1 MQRETQDKLPAYRRL
16 HGWVHDQIIL
26 GELKPGDAV
35 ASERELA
42 RTHGVSL
49 MTARHAL
56 EQLEQDGLVERR
68 PGAGTFV
75 ALPKIHFNRLA
86 SFTEQMAI
94 RNLSARSRVL
104 HARIVAGEHEMLAR
118 LSLPT
123 GGKLVKI
130 ERLRLAGG
138 EPFALEACY
147 LPAERFSGLLQTP
160 LGTRS
165 LYMTLE
171 RDYGVQ
177 IGYADDEVD
186 ATATDARTSALLKVP
201 GGAPVLRIRQT
212 LYSMTGEAI
221 VYSLALYRSDRYS
234 VLVRRFR
241 RGQ

>member
-1 MQRETQDKLPAYRRL
+1 MQRETQDRVPAYRRI
-16 HGWVHDQIIL
+16 HDLIQNQIES
-26 GELKPGDAV
+26 GELKPGNAV
-35 ASERELA
+35 ASERDLA

-68 PGAGTFV
+68 QGAGTFV
-75 ALPKIHFNRLA
+75 APPKIHFNRLA

-104 HARIVAGEHEMLAR
+104 CARLVAGEHEMLAR

-147 LPAERFSGLLQTP
+147 LPAERFPGLLQTP
-160 LGTRS
+160 LGKRS

-171 RDYGVQ
+171 QDYGVQ
-177 IGYADDEVD
+177 LGYADDEVD
-186 ATATDARTSALLKVP
+186 ATAPDARTSALLKVP
-201 GGAPVLRIRQT
+201 GGAPVLRIRQV
-212 LYSMTGEAI
+212 LYSSAGEAI
-221 VYSLALYRSDRYS
+221 VYSRALYRSDRYS
-234 VLVRRFR
+234 VLLRRFR
-241 RGQ
+241 KGQ

>member
-1 MQRETQDKLPAYRRL
+1 
-16 HGWVHDQIIL
+16 
-26 GELKPGDAV
+26 
-35 ASERELA
+35 
-42 RTHGVSL
+42 
-49 MTARHAL
+49 
-56 EQLEQDGLVERR
+56 
-68 PGAGTFV
+68 
-75 ALPKIHFNRLA
+75 
-86 SFTEQMAI
+86 
-94 RNLSARSRVL
+94 
-104 HARIVAGEHEMLAR
+104 MLAR

-147 LPAERFSGLLQTP
+147 RPAERFSGLLQTP